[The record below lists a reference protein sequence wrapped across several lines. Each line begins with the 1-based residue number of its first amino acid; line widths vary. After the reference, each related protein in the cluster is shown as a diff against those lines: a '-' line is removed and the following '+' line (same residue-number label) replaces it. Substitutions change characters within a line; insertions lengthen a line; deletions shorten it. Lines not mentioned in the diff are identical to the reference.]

1 MTSPALC
8 ALMAQ
13 RDFIQGEA
21 SRCAQS
27 RNLDDQIRG
36 LALARH
42 AERLSS
48 QIRNELRKRAQ

>member
-1 MTSPALC
+1 MNTLAYLQ
-8 ALMAQ
+8 AQ
-13 RDFIQGEA
+13 RDFVAGEA

-27 RNLDDQIRG
+27 HNLDDQIRSI
-36 LALARH
+36 ALARH

>member
-1 MTSPALC
+1 MTTTALQ
-8 ALMAQ
+8 ALQAQ

-27 RNLDDQIRG
+27 RNLDDQIRSI
-36 LALARH
+36 ALARH
-42 AERLSS
+42 AERLSA